1 MDYAKDFEENEVYL
15 VALDGVDFGFCNYET
30 VFKTAVV
37 KEIFGE
43 KNFCI
48 IEDVRTKEKPHRLIA
63 QYIGSYY
70 VAVSR
75 VLMRVQNFKGEDYE
89 DR

>member
-1 MDYAKDFEENEVYL
+1 MEYAKDFKENEVYL
-15 VALDGVDFGFCNYET
+15 VALDGVDFGFDIYET
-30 VFKTAVV
+30 VFKTAIV

-48 IEDVRTKEKPHRLIA
+48 IEDIRTKEKPHRLIA

-75 VLMRVQNFKGEDYE
+75 VFKKTNCF
-89 DR
+89 